1 MLPLR
6 ELQARFLRS
15 IATTPE
21 RSDVHRFDPVLLEL
35 VEGRGRLGSPE
46 RLSVYAEMYWA
57 RLLDV
62 LRDDFPR
69 VAAVLGGDRFT
80 ALAGA
85 YLKRHPSTDPSVRW
99 VGADFADFLAE
110 RGPVD
115 EQPFLADLARLEWT
129 RLAVFDAADAVPLR
143 LEALRAI
150 PPSKW
155 PRLTFHPV
163 PALRVLRCA
172 WPVHELWAAD
182 DPKAAAAT
190 VRPAATVLRVWRE
203 AFSVYQTHVDTV
215 EHVALRQLLAGAPF
229 GVMCDRLKA
238 LLPPPAVA
246 REAGALVLRWVEDQI
261 LASPRAPSRRGRAQ

>member
-21 RSDVHRFDPVLLEL
+21 RSDGHGFDPALLEL
-35 VEGRGRLGSPE
+35 VEGRGRLGSTD
-46 RLSVYAEMYWA
+46 RLGVYTEMYWA

-69 VAAVLGGDRFT
+69 VAAVLGADRFT

-85 YLKRHPSTDPSVRW
+85 YLERHPSTDPSVRW
-99 VGADFADFLAE
+99 VGAYFAAFLAE
-110 RGPVD
+110 RGRVD
-115 EQPFLADLARLEWT
+115 EQPFLTDLARLEWT

-182 DPKAAAAT
+182 DPKAAATT

-203 AFSVYQTHVDTV
+203 AFAVYQTPVDAV

-229 GVMCDRLKA
+229 GVMCDRLEA
-238 LLPPPAVA
+238 VLPPPAVA
-246 REAGALVLRWVEDQI
+246 REAGALILRWVEDQI
-261 LASPRAPSRRGRAQ
+261 LALPLAPSRRGRAR

>member
-21 RSDVHRFDPVLLEL
+21 RSDGHGFDPALLEL
-35 VEGRGRLGSPE
+35 VEGRGRLGSTD
-46 RLSVYAEMYWA
+46 RLGVYTEMYWA

-85 YLKRHPSTDPSVRW
+85 YLERHPSTDPSVRW
-99 VGADFADFLAE
+99 VGAYFAAFLAE
-110 RGPVD
+110 RGRVD
-115 EQPFLADLARLEWT
+115 EQPFLTDLARLEWT

-163 PALRVLRCA
+163 PALRVLRCE

-182 DPKAAAAT
+182 DPKAAATT
-190 VRPAATVLRVWRE
+190 VRPAATVLRVWR
-203 AFSVYQTHVDTV
+203 
-215 EHVALRQLLAGAPF
+215 
-229 GVMCDRLKA
+229 M
-238 LLPPPAVA
+238 
-246 REAGALVLRWVEDQI
+246 RWSTWRSGSCWPV
-261 LASPRAPSRRGRAQ
+261 RPSA

>member
-15 IATTPE
+15 IATAPE
-21 RSDVHRFDPVLLEL
+21 HGFDPVLLEL
-35 VEGRGRLGSPE
+35 VEGRGRLGCTE
-46 RLSVYAEMYWA
+46 RLGVYAEMYRA

-85 YLKRHPSTDPSVRW
+85 YLERHPSTDPSVRW
-99 VGADFADFLAE
+99 VGTDFADFLAE
-110 RGPVD
+110 CGPVN
-115 EQPFLADLARLEWT
+115 EHPFLADLARLEWT

-182 DPKAAAAT
+182 DPTAAART

-203 AFSVYQTHVDTV
+203 AFTVY
-215 EHVALRQLLAGAPF
+215 
-229 GVMCDRLKA
+229 
-238 LLPPPAVA
+238 
-246 REAGALVLRWVEDQI
+246 
-261 LASPRAPSRRGRAQ
+261 

>member
-15 IATTPE
+15 IATAPE
-21 RSDVHRFDPVLLEL
+21 HGFDPALLEL
-35 VEGRGRLGSPE
+35 VEGRGGLGSTERLG
-46 RLSVYAEMYWA
+46 VYAEMYLA

-62 LRDDFPR
+62 LCDDFPR

-85 YLKRHPSTDPSVRW
+85 YLERHPSTDPSVRW
-99 VGADFADFLAE
+99 VGTNFADFLAE

-115 EQPFLADLARLEWT
+115 EHPFLADLARLEWT

-182 DPKAAAAT
+182 DPKAAART
-190 VRPAATVLRVWRE
+190 VRPVATVLRVWRE
-203 AFSVYQTHVDTV
+203 AFTVYQAPVDTV
-215 EHVALRQLLAGAPF
+215 EDVALRQLLAGAPF
-229 GVMCDRLKA
+229 GVTCDRLEA

-246 REAGALVLRWVEDQI
+246 QEAGALILRWVEDQI
-261 LASPRAPSRRGRAQ
+261 LASPLAPNRRGRGQ

>member
-21 RSDVHRFDPVLLEL
+21 RSDGHGFDPALLEL
-35 VEGRGRLGSPE
+35 VEGRGRLGSTD
-46 RLSVYAEMYWA
+46 RLGVYTEMYWA

-85 YLKRHPSTDPSVRW
+85 YLERHPSTDPSVRW
-99 VGADFADFLAE
+99 VGAYFAAFLAE
-110 RGPVD
+110 RGRVD
-115 EQPFLADLARLEWT
+115 EQPFLTDLARLEWT
-129 RLAVFDAADAVPLR
+129 RLAVFDAVDAVPLR

-150 PPSKW
+150 PPSTW
-155 PRLTFHPV
+155 PRLTFRPV

-182 DPKAAAAT
+182 DPKAAAT
-190 VRPAATVLRVWRE
+190 SVRPAATVLRVWRE
-203 AFSVYQTHVDTV
+203 AFAVYQTPVDAV

-229 GVMCDRLKA
+229 GVMCDRLEA
-238 LLPPPAVA
+238 VLPPPAVA
-246 REAGALVLRWVEDQI
+246 REAGALILRWVEDQI
-261 LASPRAPSRRGRAQ
+261 LALPLAPSRRGRAR

>member
-1 MLPLR
+1 MLRLR

-21 RSDVHRFDPVLLEL
+21 RSDVHRFDPALLEL

-46 RLSVYAEMYWA
+46 RLGVYAEMYWA

-80 ALAGA
+80 ALAGT
-85 YLKRHPSTDPSVRW
+85 YLERHPSTHPSVRW
-99 VGADFADFLAE
+99 VGAHFADFLSQ

-129 RLAVFDAADAVPLR
+129 RLAVFDAVDAVPLR
-143 LEALRAI
+143 LEALWVI
-150 PPSKW
+150 PPSTW
-155 PRLTFHPV
+155 PRLTFRPV

-172 WPVHELWAAD
+172 WPVHELGPRTTRRRRRPGCARRRRCCECGGRTSPCTRHQWIRWSTWRSGSCW
-182 DPKAAAAT
+182 P
-190 VRPAATVLRVWRE
+190 VRPSA
-203 AFSVYQTHVDTV
+203 
-215 EHVALRQLLAGAPF
+215 
-229 GVMCDRLKA
+229 
-238 LLPPPAVA
+238 
-246 REAGALVLRWVEDQI
+246 
-261 LASPRAPSRRGRAQ
+261 

>member
-21 RSDVHRFDPVLLEL
+21 CSDVHGFDPALLKL
-35 VEGRGRLGSPE
+35 VEGRGRLGSAE
-46 RLSVYAEMYWA
+46 RLGVYAEMYWA

-80 ALAGA
+80 ALAGT
-85 YLKRHPSTDPSVRW
+85 YLERQPSTHPSVRW
-99 VGADFADFLAE
+99 VGAHFADFLAE
-110 RGPVD
+110 HGPD

-129 RLAVFDAADAVPLR
+129 RLAVFDAVDAVPLR

-150 PPSKW
+150 PPSTW
-155 PRLTFHPV
+155 PRLTFRPV

-182 DPKAAAAT
+182 DPKAAAT
-190 VRPAATVLRVWRE
+190 LMRPAATVLRVWRE
-203 AFSVYQTHVDTV
+203 AFTVYQTHVDTV
-215 EHVALRQLLAGAPF
+215 EQVALRQLLAGAPF
-229 GVMCDRLKA
+229 GVMCDRLEA

-246 REAGALVLRWVEDQI
+246 QEAGALILRWVEDQI
-261 LASPRAPSRRGRAQ
+261 LASPLAPSRRERAQ

>member
-1 MLPLR
+1 VSCR
-6 ELQARFLRS
+6 RASCARSRRRPSARTVTDSIPRS
-15 IATTPE
+15 WRSWKDAAASAPRTVSASTRRCTGRGSSTSCATTS
-21 RSDVHRFDPVLLEL
+21 R
-35 VEGRGRLGSPE
+35 
-46 RLSVYAEMYWA
+46 
-57 RLLDV
+57 
-62 LRDDFPR
+62 PR

-85 YLKRHPSTDPSVRW
+85 YLERHPSTDPSVRW
-99 VGADFADFLAE
+99 VGAYFAAFLAE
-110 RGPVD
+110 RGRVD
-115 EQPFLADLARLEWT
+115 EQPFLTDLARLEWT

-182 DPKAAAAT
+182 DPKAAATT

-203 AFSVYQTHVDTV
+203 AFAVYQTPVDAV

-229 GVMCDRLKA
+229 GVMCDRLEA
-238 LLPPPAVA
+238 VLPPPAVA
-246 REAGALVLRWVEDQI
+246 REAGALILRWVEDQI
-261 LASPRAPSRRGRAQ
+261 LALPLAPSRRGRAR